1 MSLKSFSQLYC
12 QPRKTRLREVI
23 TLTNRVR
30 LHLSPNF
37 IWRKT
42 DAVRTHWAQSQF
54 RKANLFKKP
63 QKQQISMDRHTCFVT
78 LIKAAE
84 EFRHATH
91 PCLASDS
98 NTPVS
103 TPLLLVQHRSILPL
117 AASSEHVDT
126 DRAITWL
133 PWPQK
138 EAFTCE
144 WQTYIS
150 DPCSVIIFNSYT
162 IFKP

>member
-103 TPLLLVQHRSILPL
+103 TPCCSYSIAQFCHSLLPL
-117 AASSEHVDT
+117 NMWTPIAVSLDCRDPKKKH
-126 DRAITWL
+126 L
-133 PWPQK
+133 PVNGK
-138 EAFTCE
+138 RT
-144 WQTYIS
+144 
-150 DPCSVIIFNSYT
+150 
-162 IFKP
+162 